1 MPDILVVSDAPSVIA
16 DVRSA
21 LEDDDT
27 LVRELHAGELVRTA
41 VDEQPPDLV
50 VTDMQ
55 VGSMGGIAICM
66 DLRLEESGGRLP
78 HVPVLILMDR
88 RADVFLARRSD
99 AEGWIVKP
107 FDSLRLRRAARTL
120 LDGGTYYDESYR
132 PLPLPGE
139 QRHSAELRRSGEL
152 RASGGV
158 QASGEVRSAAEA
170 R

>member
-1 MPDILVVSDAPSVIA
+1 MPDIIVVSDAPSVLA

-21 LEDDDT
+21 LEDNDT
-27 LVRELHAGELVRTA
+27 VVHEVHSGELVREEVA
-41 VDEQPPDLV
+41 ADPPDLV

-55 VGSMGGIAICM
+55 VGSMGGIAICL

-107 FDSLRLRRAARTL
+107 FDSIRLRRAAKAL
-120 LDGGTYYDESYR
+120 IDGGTYYDESYK
-132 PLPLPGE
+132 PLPLP
-139 QRHSAELRRSGEL
+139 AEL
-152 RASGGV
+152 A
-158 QASGEVRSAAEA
+158 Q
-170 R
+170 

>member
-1 MPDILVVSDAPSVIA
+1 VPDILVVSDAPSVIA

-27 LVRELHAGELVRTA
+27 IVHELDAGELVRSA
-41 VDEQPPDLV
+41 VAELEPELV

-55 VGSMGGIAICM
+55 VGNMGGIAICM

-99 AEGWIVKP
+99 AEGWVVKP

-120 LDGGTYYDESYR
+120 LEGGTYFDESYK
-132 PLPLPGE
+132 PLPLPAELGRAPTRSMGSE
-139 QRHSAELRRSGEL
+139 ELRRS
-152 RASGGV
+152 V
-158 QASGEVRSAAEA
+158 EVP
-170 R
+170 

>member
-1 MPDILVVSDAPSVIA
+1 VFEILVVSDAPTVIA

-21 LEDDDT
+21 LEDNDT
-27 LVRELHAGELVRTA
+27 DVREVYSGELVRRVVEEA
-41 VDEQPPDLV
+41 PPDLV

-55 VGSMGGIAICM
+55 VGNMGGIAICM

-107 FDSLRLRRAARTL
+107 FDSLRLRRAAQAL
-120 LDGGTYYDESYR
+120 LDGGTHYDESYQ
-132 PLPLPGE
+132 PLPLP
-139 QRHSAELRRSGEL
+139 AELRR
-152 RASGGV
+152 
-158 QASGEVRSAAEA
+158 
-170 R
+170 

>member
-1 MPDILVVSDAPSVIA
+1 MPDIIVVSDAPSVLE

-21 LEDDDT
+21 LEDNDT
-27 LVRELHAGELVRTA
+27 VVREVHFGELVRA
-41 VDEQPPDLV
+41 EVAADPPDLV

-55 VGSMGGIAICM
+55 VGSMGGIAICL

-107 FDSLRLRRAARTL
+107 FDSIRLRRAAKAL
-120 LDGGTYYDESYR
+120 IDGGTYYDESYK
-132 PLPLPGE
+132 PLPLP
-139 QRHSAELRRSGEL
+139 AEL
-152 RASGGV
+152 A
-158 QASGEVRSAAEA
+158 Q
-170 R
+170 